1 MILTDNDTPC
11 SLSSSLVA
19 TGTISGSAVIIGGE
33 VGLRNEGRGEVGTG
47 GGVGGPSDSTDLILA
62 LVRRAMRGGG

>member
-1 MILTDNDTPC
+1 M
-11 SLSSSLVA
+11 
-19 TGTISGSAVIIGGE
+19 IIGGE

-47 GGVGGPSDSTDLILA
+47 GGVGGRSDSTDLTLA